1 MTHWK
6 VIIVPSFAV
15 LCPDDLILKNLN
27 FLCFC
32 LFFALSLV
40 LQFFLWLL
48 TQKNKFPD
56 INQNWIYPFSRSN
69 LVTFK
74 MQCSQRMAEMHP
86 QHKKFD
92 VKITKTDNQPN
103 LPAWFFVRP
112 SHKLKGTLLPCKVM
126 GSCEDFN
133 HCQNTCH
140 NIRVRSSSTSCIVK
154 LLLSLAEV

>member
-1 MTHWK
+1 MVMSPEFT
-6 VIIVPSFAV
+6 
-15 LCPDDLILKNLN
+15 LLYCYLN
-27 FLCFC
+27 S
-32 LFFALSLV
+32 LFMF
-40 LQFFLWLL
+40 
-48 TQKNKFPD
+48 KYKKFEATTTLPRTLG
-56 INQNWIYPFSRSN
+56 FSRSN
-69 LVTFK
+69 LVTLK

-126 GSCEDFN
+126 GSCEDFS
-133 HCQNTCH
+133 HCQNTCY